1 MGTQNTNHSFV
12 HNSMKG
18 MMLVILGASL
28 WGVMGIFVRGLSASG
43 YSSYDIAFLRCLLAG
58 IGFFLFKA
66 ITQPRVLK
74 INLKGLCICFLYGI
88 LAYAMGFVCYGIAVE
103 RIPVAVATV
112 LMFMSPVWVAV
123 LGVLVFKEK
132 LEKQTVLVI
141 LICILG
147 AAMVA
152 DVFGSAGGSMD
163 IIGILAGIVN
173 GFGVALQ
180 IMIPR
185 YFVKKYERDTMLV
198 YGFLGATVGL
208 AFLTDFKTIGTSL
221 QGAEA
226 VSVIVSVLC
235 LGLLCT
241 MVVNVSVVKA
251 TAYINTT
258 TCSILSSLEV
268 VVGAVVGILIFHESM
283 SVFQVIGAVIVVCA
297 SLGPALFQKK

>member
-1 MGTQNTNHSFV
+1 
-12 HNSMKG
+12 

-66 ITQPRVLK
+66 ITQPRVLT

-198 YGFLGATVGL
+198 YGFLGAAVGL

-241 MVVNVSVVKA
+241 MVANVSVVKA

>member
-1 MGTQNTNHSFV
+1 MDTQNTKRSFV

-74 INLKGLCICFLYGI
+74 INFKGLCICFLYGI

-132 LEKQTVLVI
+132 LGKQTVLVI

-163 IIGILAGIVN
+163 IIGILAGIIN

-198 YGFLGATVGL
+198 YGFLGAAVGL
-208 AFLTDFKTIGTSL
+208 AFLTDFKTIGASL
-221 QGAEA
+221 QGASA
-226 VSVIVSVLC
+226 ASVIVNVLC

-241 MVVNVSVVKA
+241 MVANVSVVKA

-283 SVFQVIGAVIVVCA
+283 SVLQVIGAVVVVCA